1 MKTKVLNIPLQP
13 KKKATACTPT
23 PPRACQD
30 KFDCSVC
37 MSKKQLRRRAR
48 LPCRHDFCSS
58 CIKEW
63 AKKENSCPLCRKP
76 FLSYKCNKATLRVKP
91 KRQRSEGESEL
102 FNLIIVATTKFLKCK
117 EYREQV
123 RRELVER
130 KSGIELLVCC
140 INRSLQ
146 ILCEEGN
153 REQFTDT
160 DLGGAMKASTELI
173 LMLGTR
179 PRSAY
184 V

>member
-1 MKTKVLNIPLQP
+1 MKTKVLKIPLPP
-13 KKKATACTPT
+13 KKKHTTLRNTKAC
-23 PPRACQD
+23 RR

-37 MSKKQLRRRAR
+37 MSKKQLRMRAR
-48 LPCRHDFCSS
+48 LPCGHDFCSS

-63 AKKENSCPLCRKP
+63 AKKETSCPLCRKP
-76 FLSYKCNKATLRVKP
+76 FLSYQCNKATIRVKR
-91 KRQRSEGESEL
+91 KTQRNEGESEL
-102 FNLIIVATTKFLKCK
+102 FNLIITATTKFLECK

-140 INRSLQ
+140 IDRSLQ

-153 REQFTDT
+153 REQFADT

-173 LMLGTR
+173 LMLSPQ

>member
-1 MKTKVLNIPLQP
+1 MKTKVLNIPLPP
-13 KKKATACTPT
+13 KKKVSTLKNTK
-23 PPRACQD
+23 ACQG

-37 MSKKQLRRRAR
+37 MSKKPVKRRAR
-48 LPCRHDFCSS
+48 LPCGHDFCST

-63 AKKENSCPLCRKP
+63 AKKETSCPLCRQA
-76 FLSYKCNKATLRVKP
+76 FLSYECNRATIHVKR

-102 FNLIIVATTKFLKCK
+102 FNLIITATTKFLECK
-117 EYREQV
+117 EYREQI
-123 RRELVER
+123 RRELIER
-130 KSGIELLVCC
+130 RSGIDLLVCC
-140 INRSLQ
+140 ITRSLQ

-160 DLGGAMKASTELI
+160 DLGGAMKASTELL
-173 LMLGTR
+173 LMLRTP